1 MSITRSAFGH
11 APDGRAA
18 TLFTLKNK
26 TGAYITL
33 CDFGARVVSIYVPDR
48 DGKLADVNIGF
59 DDVAPYIAHGGPSI
73 GATIGRV
80 GNRIGG
86 AAFTLNGKDYTLP
99 KNDGIN
105 CLHGGEGFHT
115 HWWEAEC
122 QEGEEADLVTFRYV
136 SADGEEGFPGK
147 MDVEVTYAWTDK
159 NEMCLSYRA
168 VSDKD
173 TLCNLTNHAYF
184 NLSGEENALDHL
196 LQINASLITAT
207 DEALIPTGE
216 ELDVTGLPVDLRK
229 PLRLRDGIARSAEY
243 PLMVVKNGYDFN
255 FRVDGEGMRVH
266 AILSSPASGRVMH
279 VCSTEPCIQL
289 YTGQHF
295 NTTGHGG
302 KHYSPWAGVALET
315 QHHPD
320 AIHHANFPG
329 VVLKAGEEFT
339 SQTVYS
345 FSVEA

>member
-1 MSITRSAFGH
+1 MSISLSAFGK
-11 APDGRAA
+11 AADGRVA
-18 TLFTLKNK
+18 TLYTLINK
-26 TGAYITL
+26 SSAYITL

-59 DDVAPYIAHGGPSI
+59 DEVAPYIAHGGPSI
-73 GATIGRV
+73 GASIGRV

-86 AAFTLNGKDYTLP
+86 AKFTLNGTEYKVP
-99 KNDGIN
+99 MNDGVN
-105 CLHGGEGFHT
+105 SLHGGEGFHT
-115 HWWEAEC
+115 RWWQAEC
-122 QEGEEADLVTFRYV
+122 HEREECDLVTFRYE
-136 SADGEEGFPGK
+136 SADGEEGYPGK
-147 MDVEVTYAWTDK
+147 MLVEVTYAWTEK
-159 NEMCLSYRA
+159 NEMCIHYHA

-184 NLSGEENALDHL
+184 NLSDEDSVLDHT

-216 ELDVTGLPVDLRK
+216 ELDVTGLPVDFRK
-229 PLRLRDGIARSAEY
+229 PLRIRDGMARAAEY

-255 FRVDGEGMRVH
+255 FRVDGQGMRVH
-266 AILSSPASGRVMH
+266 AILRSPASGRVMH

-302 KHYSPWAGVALET
+302 RHYPCMAGLALET

-320 AIHHANFPG
+320 AIHHANFPS
-329 VVLKAGEEFT
+329 VVLRAGEEFV
-339 SQTVYS
+339 SDTVYS
-345 FSVEA
+345 FGVE